1 MPEVPP
7 VPAEESPLPA
17 SSLPETIDD
26 EATLEELLSRPTAE
40 VVDTMRRLQGD
51 VILLGVGGKIG
62 PSLARMARRASDM
75 AGVKR
80 RIIGVARFTSHALRD
95 VLEAEGI
102 ETIACNL
109 LDRAALDALP
119 DVPNV
124 LYLAA
129 MKFGSTGQEAMT
141 WAMNCYLPGMV
152 CEKYRSSRIVAYS
165 TGNVY
170 PMTPPSSGGPTE
182 ETPPGPIGDYA
193 MSCLGRERIFSYF
206 SITAGIPVALLRL
219 NYAHEMRYGVMVDL
233 AQNILAGREIDL
245 TMGYFNAIWQGDS
258 NAMTL
263 RAFDHVASPPRIIN
277 IAGLE
282 TLSVR
287 AVAQRLGEKLGKPVQ
302 FRGAEAADALL
313 SNGRLGCQ
321 LLGHPRV
328 PVERMIDWIADWQ
341 RRGAATLGKPTHFQ
355 TRNGKF

>member
-1 MPEVPP
+1 MQGEDHDLFSAP
-7 VPAEESPLPA
+7 
-17 SSLPETIDD
+17 LPETIEDV
-26 EATLEELLSRPTAE
+26 ASLEELLSRPTAE
-40 VVDTMRRLQGD
+40 VVDTMRRLEGD
-51 VILLGVGGKIG
+51 LIVLGIGGKIG
-62 PSLARMARRASDM
+62 PSLARMARRASDL
-75 AGVKR
+75 AGVRR
-80 RIIGVARFTSHALRD
+80 RIIGVARFSSPSVRD
-95 VLEAEGI
+95 ALEAEGI

-109 LDRAALDALP
+109 LDRGALNALP

-152 CEKYRSSRIVAYS
+152 CEKYRASRIVAYS

-170 PMTPPSSGGPTE
+170 PMVPPSSGGPTE
-182 ETPPGPIGDYA
+182 ETPPAPIGDYA

-206 SITAGIPVALLRL
+206 SQAAGIPVALLRL
-219 NYAHEMRYGVMVDL
+219 NYAHEIRYGVMVDL
-233 AQNILAGREIDL
+233 AQNIVAGRAIDL

-263 RAFDHVASPPRIIN
+263 RALDHVASPPRIIN
-277 IAGLE
+277 IAGME

-287 AVAQRLGEKLGKPVQ
+287 RVAEQLGQRLGRPVQ
-302 FRGAEAADALL
+302 FRGTEAADALL
-313 SNGRLGCQ
+313 SNGRLGCE
-321 LLGHPRV
+321 LLGQPRV
-328 PVERMIDWIADWQ
+328 TVERLIDWIADWQ
-341 RRGAATLGKPTHFQ
+341 RRGGPTLGKPTHFQ